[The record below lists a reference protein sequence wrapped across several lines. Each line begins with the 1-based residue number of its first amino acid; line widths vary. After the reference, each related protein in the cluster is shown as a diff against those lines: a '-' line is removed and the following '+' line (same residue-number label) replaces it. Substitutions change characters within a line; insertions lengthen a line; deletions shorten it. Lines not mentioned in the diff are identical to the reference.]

1 MRYKFL
7 SMVLAGLLSTSFL
20 SGDYVSIGDNVDS
33 TKTDKGIKVEGIDD
47 LKGNADYIEYAK
59 ALKESYRVNEPIK
72 MKFRLKKDSYIYV
85 VNIGSS
91 GDGYLIFPNNYTAD
105 TEFKANEDIVIPRED
120 AEYDFVSDR
129 EGIEEVYII
138 ATNKQITPEDLK
150 KVFDKKV
157 AGIIPKASQNN
168 MNTFSKDIAVVAK
181 KGKLKYDIEK
191 LKIKIKSDKPSG
203 SETEV
208 NVNVKVRN

>member
-20 SGDYVSIGDNVDS
+20 SGADIDIPKKENTMV
-33 TKTDKGIKVEGIDD
+33 KKGTIAEKVE

-72 MKFRLKKDSYIYV
+72 MKFRLKKDSYVYMW
-85 VNIGSS
+85 NIGSS
-91 GDGYLIFPNNYTAD
+91 GDGYLIFPNNYIAD
-105 TEFKANEDIVIPRED
+105 TEFKANEDITIPRED

-129 EGIEEVYII
+129 EGIEEVYIL

-157 AGIIPKASQNN
+157 AGIIPVASAENIESF
-168 MNTFSKDIAVVAK
+168 TKDIAVVAK
-181 KGKLKYDIEK
+181 KGKLKYGILE
-191 LKIKIKSDKPSG
+191 
-203 SETEV
+203 
-208 NVNVKVRN
+208 N

>member
-72 MKFRLKKDSYIYV
+72 MKFRLKKDSYIYGSKYRFKWGWAHF
-85 VNIGSS
+85 NISQ
-91 GDGYLIFPNNYTAD
+91 ITIQAD
-105 TEFKANEDIVIPRED
+105 TRV
-120 AEYDFVSDR
+120 
-129 EGIEEVYII
+129 
-138 ATNKQITPEDLK
+138 
-150 KVFDKKV
+150 
-157 AGIIPKASQNN
+157 
-168 MNTFSKDIAVVAK
+168 
-181 KGKLKYDIEK
+181 
-191 LKIKIKSDKPSG
+191 
-203 SETEV
+203 
-208 NVNVKVRN
+208 